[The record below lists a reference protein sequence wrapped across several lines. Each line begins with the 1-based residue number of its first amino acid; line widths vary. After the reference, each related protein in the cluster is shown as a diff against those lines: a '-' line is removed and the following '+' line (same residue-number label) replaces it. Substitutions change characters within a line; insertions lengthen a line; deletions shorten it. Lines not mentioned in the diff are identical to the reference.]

1 MLTLILL
8 VTGFTVLGAT
18 PAQAATG
25 SFDAASITVD
35 NDGVS
40 AVPGDTSRTDGIVAI
55 RNSVVFSW
63 RTEFTSLTDGVMT
76 QTLPPLW
83 KWDAASLDKSGLN
96 STGVTGGYRSSYVL
110 SEDGRTVTAT
120 VSATEDAGG
129 TVSVSFPNLI
139 AVVPETA
146 DVPGSNTYVPT
157 LTVTD
162 GAGERTADIA
172 GPVTELTV
180 VSQQRAD
187 LLTVQWQLGPNGQ
200 ETTFDFGDGLEPAI
214 RRYSEVRLT
223 QPNAAGDRPYLWAD
237 NVRVRVDVNLM
248 HHGEPYTGPLGL
260 KQSNATNA
268 AQGKATL
275 ENASSDNRSFE
286 LNYYSDGRDIGY
298 YLTVVDYFV
307 PLRLADDLE
316 IAGGEQIHL
325 KGTVSYVTPPTTVEG
340 NTLINVKPNGEP
352 LAVDFAYVRGIETQP
367 ASVLGRVAYR
377 NNIGSTIADWN
388 TSVLPGF
395 AGGDLGVT
403 FRPKATHPRNTT
415 EPWTAVP
422 TTNTNLYAYTKTG
435 EYELDLD
442 NSSIQLGQGRGGK
455 WFTEGTDYR
464 IYYTTDAV
472 DTSVVPGQNPE
483 TMNWIERSE
492 YTGDLKDVTGVRA
505 EYLANG
511 GTWDPAP
518 EKNVVDLNMVLRIPV
533 KVTRPLPVRTDLTDR
548 GMAYM
553 QGWVTGANTEPLA
566 LSERHWL
573 IVRQAILDLVTRVN
587 ALDAAGVPAD
597 PARNNILAGETV
609 RYTVTAST
617 RVLPANATEDQKI
630 LKNVEFEMCFPA
642 NAVDYSLTP
651 LDQELWN
658 VEYSAEPCGA
668 APKYSTGKLI
678 LTPKFDVRVD
688 KPIPAF
694 QVDVVT
700 DVFPP
705 ATNNGSFEGF
715 ASVHSDGV
723 GTVTS
728 QWGWGGVTN
737 AASAVAFAAAPTVA
751 LYSVNRKAPEVAPGV
766 NPEFTLTW
774 GNYQP
779 GPDGKAAF
787 VSVLPYNGDAAS
799 TSISGPLTL
808 ASASLKAPA
817 NTGSKLQLT
826 IDPAIR
832 EGNNGAAPA
841 DSVTWIDYASATPE
855 QLAAATGLRF
865 TADKLPVGASGVG
878 SMTFTLNAP
887 ESKNGDTVLAS
898 ASGIVNEGVTGS
910 QVILAAG
917 KAARV
922 DVIDTSIRGT
932 IWHDLDGNGSFGDE
946 PGLGG
951 VSVALLHE
959 DKSPVLAEDGTP
971 VTVATDED
979 GSYYFGSIAE
989 GNYRVAV
996 DTSTLSADQTWTYTS
1011 GTGDPVSD
1019 PVTLAKGD
1027 DSVGTD
1033 FGFRALPASLTL
1045 TKSGVAPATVAAGEN
1060 LPFTFVV
1067 TNTGETAL
1075 TGVAI
1080 TDALP
1085 GVGAITVAT
1094 WPNPAT
1100 PGVLPAGTSITA
1112 TANYALTQADV
1123 DAGGVTNNALVNG
1136 TSPTGNVVRAEAST
1150 TVPLS
1155 GVAGL
1160 GLTLTGTVASEP
1172 VAVGDT
1178 VTFTYLLAN
1187 TGNTTLTDVA
1197 PASKL
1202 TGQSDFVPGL
1212 WPSAAGTLAPGQTV
1226 SFTTTIVVTQAM
1238 LDAGKVVNP
1247 GTGAA
1252 TDPAGT
1258 PVNADATVTVPLV
1271 AASALD
1277 VQASAAI
1284 PSGVAAAGESVE
1296 YTLTVTNSGSAQL
1309 ENVRLDPNGPWAG
1322 KDFTVVWPD
1331 PTKPGVLGVG
1341 ESAKIVITDTL
1352 TQAQVDAGLVSA
1364 DDLVVEG
1371 TDPSA
1376 TTVIGTGTAS
1386 LVLSPA
1392 VAVSLTATGEIIGE
1406 PVAGSRAEYSML
1418 ITNTGATTLSGT
1430 ELTSSLAGL
1439 GEITFGPILTRAAVP
1454 GALAPGASVT
1464 ARAGIDLTQA
1474 HVDAGKIVNPLSVTG
1489 TAPSGAT
1496 ATDTDEVVLELVGA
1510 PGITLTKTATLEG
1523 DQIRYAFTITN
1534 TGAVTLAGAAIT
1546 DALPGLGAITYVWPA
1561 EAGVLAPGATA
1572 TAQATLTVTDAL
1584 RGTAVINQASVTA
1597 TAPNGDP
1604 VTATDTVSVDV
1615 PAAPGITDPGGLAL
1629 TGAGLVWP
1637 ILIALILL
1645 ILAGAGLLIWK
1656 RRRDRDREVTE

>member
-1 MLTLILL
+1 M
-8 VTGFTVLGAT
+8 
-18 PAQAATG
+18 
-25 SFDAASITVD
+25 
-35 NDGVS
+35 
-40 AVPGDTSRTDGIVAI
+40 
-55 RNSVVFSW
+55 
-63 RTEFTSLTDGVMT
+63 
-76 QTLPPLW
+76 
-83 KWDAASLDKSGLN
+83 
-96 STGVTGGYRSSYVL
+96 
-110 SEDGRTVTAT
+110 
-120 VSATEDAGG
+120 
-129 TVSVSFPNLI
+129 
-139 AVVPETA
+139 
-146 DVPGSNTYVPT
+146 
-157 LTVTD
+157 
-162 GAGERTADIA
+162 
-172 GPVTELTV
+172 
-180 VSQQRAD
+180 
-187 LLTVQWQLGPNGQ
+187 
-200 ETTFDFGDGLEPAI
+200 
-214 RRYSEVRLT
+214 
-223 QPNAAGDRPYLWAD
+223 
-237 NVRVRVDVNLM
+237 
-248 HHGEPYTGPLGL
+248 
-260 KQSNATNA
+260 
-268 AQGKATL
+268 
-275 ENASSDNRSFE
+275 
-286 LNYYSDGRDIGY
+286 
-298 YLTVVDYFV
+298 
-307 PLRLADDLE
+307 
-316 IAGGEQIHL
+316 
-325 KGTVSYVTPPTTVEG
+325 
-340 NTLINVKPNGEP
+340 
-352 LAVDFAYVRGIETQP
+352 
-367 ASVLGRVAYR
+367 
-377 NNIGSTIADWN
+377 
-388 TSVLPGF
+388 LPGF
-395 AGGDLGVT
+395 DGGDLNTT
-403 FRPKATHPRNTT
+403 FRPEATHPRNTT
-415 EPWTAVP
+415 EPWTVVP
-422 TTNTNLYAYTKTG
+422 TTKTNLYVYNKPG
-435 EYELDLD
+435 EFELNLEGG
-442 NSSIQLGQGRGGK
+442 NTIQLGQPQGRGYT
-455 WFTEGTDYR
+455 WFTEGADYR
-464 IYYTTDAV
+464 IYYTTDVA
-472 DTSVVPGQNPE
+472 DAQAVPGPNPAE
-483 TMNWIERSE
+483 MAWTERSA
-492 YTGDLKDVTGVRA
+492 YTGDLKAVTGVRA
-505 EYLANG
+505 EYLAND
-511 GTWDPAP
+511 GTWNPAP
-518 EKNVVDLNMVLRIPV
+518 ESSVNDLALTFRVPV
-533 KVTRPLPVRTDLTDR
+533 KVTRPLPVHTDLNDT
-548 GMAYM
+548 GSAYM
-553 QGWVTGANTEPLA
+553 QGWVTGATTEPLN
-566 LSERHWL
+566 LGERQL
-573 IVRQAILDLVTRVN
+573 VNVRQANGTLAMKVN
-587 ALDAAGVPAD
+587 ALDQQGNPAD
-597 PARNNILAGETV
+597 PWRNNILAGETV
-609 RYTVTAST
+609 RYTVTPGT
-617 RVLPANATEDQKI
+617 LLKPANATEEEKI
-630 LKNVEFEMCFPA
+630 LRNAKFELCLPA
-642 NAVDYSLTP
+642 NAVDYSLAP
-651 LDQELWN
+651 LDRDLWDA
-658 VEYSAEPCGA
+658 EYSAEACGGMA
-668 APKYSTGKLI
+668 KFSSGKVI

-688 KPIPAF
+688 QPIPAYEI
-694 QVDVVT
+694 DVT
-700 DVFPP
+700 TNVFPP
-705 ATNNGSFEGF
+705 NTNGGIFEAGATMHADGLGTFTSG
-715 ASVHSDGV
+715 AGWSGLSAMTSVY
-723 GTVTS
+723 
-728 QWGWGGVTN
+728 
-737 AASAVAFAAAPTVA
+737 AFAAAPTVA
-751 LYSVNRKAPEVAPGV
+751 LYSVTRKAPEVAPSV
-766 NPEFTLTW
+766 SPEFTLTW

-779 GPDGKAAF
+779 GPDGKASF
-787 VSVLPYNGDAAS
+787 VTVLPYNGDAAG
-799 TSISGPLTL
+799 TSVSGPLTL
-808 ASASLKAPA
+808 SSASLKAPG
-817 NTGSKLQLT
+817 NTGSILQIT

-832 EGNNGAAPA
+832 AEGAGQAPA
-841 DSVTWIDYASATPE
+841 ENVTWINYASATPE
-855 QLAAATGLRF
+855 QLAQATGLRYV
-865 TADKLPVGASGVG
+865 ADKLPVGPSGVG

-887 ESKNGDTVLAS
+887 ESKNGDVVFAS

-910 QVILAAG
+910 QVVLATG

-971 VTVATDED
+971 VTAVTEED
-979 GSYYFGSIAE
+979 GSYYFGSIAA

-1045 TKSGVAPATVAAGEN
+1045 TKSGVAPATVAAGAN

-1075 TGVAI
+1075 TDVAI

-1085 GVGAITVAT
+1085 GIGAITVAA

-1123 DAGGVTNNALVNG
+1123 DAGGVTNNAQVSG
-1136 TSPTGNVVRAEAST
+1136 TTPTGSVVDADAST

-1160 GLTLTGTVASEP
+1160 GLTLTGAVASEP

-1258 PVNADATVTVPLV
+1258 PVNADAIVTVPLV

-1309 ENVRLDPNGPWAG
+1309 ENVQLDPNGPWAG

-1341 ESAKIVITDTL
+1341 ESATIVITDTL

-1392 VAVSLTATGEIIGE
+1392 VAVSLTATGEISGE

-1418 ITNTGATTLSGT
+1418 ITNTGATTLTAT
-1430 ELTSSLAGL
+1430 ELTSQLAGL

-1496 ATDTDEVVLELVGA
+1496 ATDADEVVLELVGA

-1572 TAQATLTVTDAL
+1572 TAEATLTVTDAL